1 MRNRSFVALSML
13 IGFQVVSPAYSVPVT
28 FTGLVVNTC
37 VINITTPGVLGLAT
51 SGTTLSSE
59 EIGGANALLAIIAT
73 GSAPQLQ
80 FSQPQLTGP
89 AASLSGATQM
99 MAYTSPGG
107 AAQPYTSS
115 ASTYTM
121 TRLIDAFTVK
131 AKASNVSGFASG
143 TYSVSS
149 TVTCQ
154 Q

>member
-1 MRNRSFVALSML
+1 VSLLICLQSFT
-13 IGFQVVSPAYSVPVT
+13 PAYSDPVT

-59 EIGGANALLAIIAT
+59 EIGGANALLAVVAT

-107 AAQPYTSS
+107 AAQIYTSS

-131 AKASNVSGFASG
+131 AKAANVSGFASG